1 MNIDLR
7 TIDTKNAYKL
17 MTGSIVPRPIAWVS
31 TVDEEGNRNLAPFSF
46 FTVASRNPPT
56 LCISVGPGVG
66 EREGTTKDTL
76 SNILNTKQFVV
87 NIVSSDLGDEMH
99 TSSTNFPQEVDEF
112 AAAGLTPVDSVH
124 VQAPR
129 VGEAPI
135 SFELELDQIIEL
147 GSDHLILGKVVQYH
161 IQDEYYLGNY
171 KVDLE
176 KLKPLGRLAGNYSEA
191 DKLFTLPRVKV
202 EEGVKR

>member
-7 TIDTKNAYKL
+7 SIDTKKAYKL

-31 TVDEEGNRNLAPFSF
+31 TIDEDGNRNLAPFSF

-76 SNILNTKQFVV
+76 SNIRSTKQFVI
-87 NIVSSDLGDEMH
+87 NIVNSPLGDEMH
-99 TSSTNFPQEVDEF
+99 ISSDNLPADVDEF
-112 AAAGLTPVDSVH
+112 EAAGLTPLESIN

-135 SFELELDQIIEL
+135 SFELELDRIIEL
-147 GSDHLILGKVVQYH
+147 GSDHLILGRVVQYH
-161 IQDEYYLGNY
+161 ILDEYYLGNY

-176 KLKPLGRLAGNYSEA
+176 KLKPLGRLAGNYCEV
-191 DKLFTLPRVKV
+191 DNLFTLPRVKV
-202 EEGVKR
+202 EEGIK